1 MLARWIAISLIVVVL
16 VLVGVIAGTAILGRT
31 PEAVGQSTAG
41 TVLGAGTERL
51 AGKAGPWNVTAEL
64 TRGAANELTLVIKVE
79 NETGGAADQNTELTA
94 SLRMLDMAMGEESIP
109 LTAEQAGQWR
119 GIGRLSMNGRW
130 ALEVAVNGE
139 SVELPFEAV
148 AP

>member
-1 MLARWIAISLIVVVL
+1 MLARWVAVSLIVVVL
-16 VLVGVIAGTAILGRT
+16 VLVGVIAGTALLGRT
-31 PEAVGQSTAG
+31 PEAVGQSIAETE
-41 TVLGAGTERL
+41 LGAGTERL

-64 TRGAANELTLVIKVE
+64 TRGAGNEVTVVIKAE
-79 NETGGAADQNTELTA
+79 NETGGPANQTTELTA
-94 SLRMLDMAMGEESIP
+94 SLRMLDMAMGEEAIP

-119 GIGRLSMNGRW
+119 GVGRLSMNGRW
-130 ALEVAVNGE
+130 ALEVMVNDE